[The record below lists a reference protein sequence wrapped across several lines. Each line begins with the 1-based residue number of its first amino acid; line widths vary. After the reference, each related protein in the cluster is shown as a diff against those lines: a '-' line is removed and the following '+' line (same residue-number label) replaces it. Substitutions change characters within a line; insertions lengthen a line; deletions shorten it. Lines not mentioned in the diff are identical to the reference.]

1 MGVGQGT
8 SLPSWELVSEH
19 NRIEPLPAATGR
31 GSGRRTM
38 ATAEIVAIIALIT
51 TTAMG
56 LPNTIVAA
64 ITLYRT
70 LKSGHGRHRK

>member
-1 MGVGQGT
+1 
-8 SLPSWELVSEH
+8 
-19 NRIEPLPAATGR
+19 
-31 GSGRRTM
+31 M
-38 ATAEIVAIIALIT
+38 AITEITAIIALII

>member
-1 MGVGQGT
+1 MGVGRT
-8 SLPSWELVSEH
+8 PPSTTELS
-19 NRIEPLPAATGR
+19 PF
-31 GSGRRTM
+31 RRQPEGAREGITM
-38 ATAEIVAIIALIT
+38 AITEITAIIALII

-56 LPNTIVAA
+56 LPDMIVSA

>member
-1 MGVGQGT
+1 
-8 SLPSWELVSEH
+8 
-19 NRIEPLPAATGR
+19 
-31 GSGRRTM
+31 M
-38 ATAEIVAIIALIT
+38 AITEITAIIALIT